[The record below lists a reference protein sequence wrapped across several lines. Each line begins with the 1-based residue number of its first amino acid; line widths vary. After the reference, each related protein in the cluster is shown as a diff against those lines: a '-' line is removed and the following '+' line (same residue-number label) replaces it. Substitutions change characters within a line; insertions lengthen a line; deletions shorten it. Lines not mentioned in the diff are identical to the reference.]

1 MNNFAKNYT
10 DSKTGISYKLIGDYY
25 LPNLIVSDVNPVT
38 IGRYGRERLEYLK
51 NNRRVLYINM
61 LTSGKLNEH
70 ITEIDETANERM
82 EFISKQIAE
91 HEGVTERLKSDDMML
106 WTQKMNG
113 IRTRVTEIIR
123 DELIYA

>member
-25 LPNLIVSDVNPVT
+25 LPNLIDSDVNQGT
-38 IGRYGRERLEYLK
+38 IGRFGRERLEYLK

-70 ITEIDETANERM
+70 LTEIDEAANERM
-82 EFISKQIAE
+82 EFISKQMAE

-106 WTQKMNG
+106 WTQKMNN
-113 IRTRVTEIIR
+113 IRNRVIEIIR
-123 DELIYA
+123 YELIFA